1 MNTDNS
7 NNLDK
12 ANTNGRGTSS
22 SRPTINQEQ
31 LHKLVAFI
39 TTNLVT
45 QKDKVEVSVM
55 EDIPGAYTVYIKVA
69 PEDKGRI
76 IGKNGNTINALR
88 TLMKVFGRIIVIV
101 QD

>member
-1 MNTDNS
+1 MNIDNS
-7 NNLDK
+7 NNLE
-12 ANTNGRGTSS
+12 NHTNGGETSS

-31 LHKLVAFI
+31 LQKLVAFI

-88 TLMKVFGRIIVIV
+88 TLMKVFGRIIVLV

>member
-1 MNTDNS
+1 MNIDNS
-7 NNLDK
+7 NNLE
-12 ANTNGRGTSS
+12 NHTNGRGTSS

-31 LHKLVAFI
+31 LQKLVAFI